1 MNQSNSEATSTVLE
15 TGHQSYIQNYGHAS
29 LVIDRGE
36 GCHLWDMNGKEYIDL
51 GTGISVT
58 NFGHRHPEM
67 EKALQEQMGKVWHT
81 SNLYYLETPIQLAE
95 QLIAN
100 SFGERVFFCNSGAE
114 ANEAAIKLARKFASA
129 TRPPEKRTILTFE
142 GSFHGRTL
150 ATVTAT
156 AQPKYQEGF
165 EPLPGGFRHCNFN
178 DIPALEAAF
187 DDTVCAVLLEPVQGE
202 GGVNPAQPGF
212 LKRIREL
219 CDANDALLMV
229 DEVQCGMGRSGHLW
243 AHEFDDIKPD
253 VMTLAKALGN
263 GLPIGA
269 LVAGPKAADVL
280 QPGSHGSTFG
290 GNPLSCAVALA
301 ALRLAKDDETLDNVA
316 RQGQT
321 ITSYLE
327 GLDRELS
334 LFKEIRGRGLMLGAE
349 LNDQYAGEAGAI
361 GKHCTEQGL
370 LLLQAGP
377 NVVRFLPPL
386 IIDEVTVASAMD
398 RFDKA
403 IRAWL
408 AERAEA

>member
-1 MNQSNSEATSTVLE
+1 MSEANSQATSTVLE
-15 TGHQSYIQNYGHAS
+15 SGHQSYIQNYGNAS

-36 GCHLWDMNGKEYIDL
+36 GCRLWDMNGKEYIDL

-81 SNLYYLETPIQLAE
+81 SNLYYLETPIRLAE
-95 QLIAN
+95 QLIAS

-129 TRPPEKRTILTFE
+129 TRAPENRTILTFE

-165 EPLPGGFRHCNFN
+165 EPLPAGFRHCEFN
-178 DIPALEAAF
+178 NVAALEAAF
-187 DDTVCAVLLEPVQGE
+187 DDSVCAVLLEPVQGE
-202 GGVNPAQPGF
+202 GGVNPAHPGF

-243 AHEFDDIKPD
+243 AHEIDGIKPD

-290 GNPLSCAVALA
+290 GNPLSCAVALT
-301 ALRLAKDDETLDNVA
+301 ALRLAKDDDTLDNVA
-316 RQGQT
+316 RQGHT

-349 LNDQYAGEAGAI
+349 LNDEYAGEAGAI
-361 GKHCTEQGL
+361 GKHCTEHGL

-377 NVVRFLPPL
+377 SVVRFLPPL
-386 IIDEVTVASAMD
+386 VIDEATVATAMD
-398 RFDKA
+398 RFEKA

-408 AERAEA
+408 AERATS